1 MGIIHFLNVFFPSI
15 KLKPLLVDIEDIRKC
30 SFKFYE
36 LQVLLTQQQS
46 NQQNINKPQTDVFIR
61 DRGRESEEEI
71 KPAAKQIEWWW
82 PSFMQPNLSSC
93 QRPPQATEG
102 WISLSNLASFSLLS
116 PILSQAQ
123 PYRNLISKVTIH
135 SSKSQRGLHH

>member
-1 MGIIHFLNVFFPSI
+1 MNFKYFSHSNNQTNKISI
-15 KLKPLLVDIEDIRKC
+15 NHKQMC
-30 SFKFYE
+30 SSETKGE
-36 LQVLLTQQQS
+36 
-46 NQQNINKPQTDVFIR
+46 NK
-61 DRGRESEEEI
+61 EEI
-71 KPAAKQIEWWW
+71 KLAAKQIEWWW

-123 PYRNLISKVTIH
+123 PYRNLISMVTIH
-135 SSKSQRGLHH
+135 SSTSQQGLHHWRPSISLSFRFILWLICD